1 MRTSRSS
8 KPLIRTAGVFASLPA
23 MVVTALVLVVGPA
36 QALARDTTAPVFEG
50 LQSAWTCVPG
60 PIGAGQKTHYHLNWN
75 AAKDDVTPSSEIVY
89 KIYMATSAGGEN
101 FSRRTYR
108 TVGTTS
114 FETPLVSTG
123 KTFYFVVRARDRA
136 GNEDSNTIEKEGQ
149 NLCE

>member
-1 MRTSRSS
+1 MRASRSS
-8 KPLIRTAGVFASLPA
+8 MLRIRTARVFVSLPA
-23 MVVTALVLVVGPA
+23 MVVTALLLLGPA
-36 QALARDTTAPVFEG
+36 QALAKDASPPVFEG
-50 LQSAWTCVPG
+50 LQSAWTCIPG
-60 PIGAGQKTHYHLNWN
+60 PSGAGQKTHYHLTWN

-89 KIYMATSAGGEN
+89 KIYRATTPGGEN

-114 FETPLVSTG
+114 FETPLLPTG